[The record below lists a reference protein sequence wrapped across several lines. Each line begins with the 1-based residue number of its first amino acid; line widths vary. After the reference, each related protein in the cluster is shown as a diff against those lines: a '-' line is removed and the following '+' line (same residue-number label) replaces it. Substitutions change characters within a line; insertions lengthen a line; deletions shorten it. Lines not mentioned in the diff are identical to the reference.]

1 MLGIA
6 GRRLSA
12 FPWVRLVHA
21 DFADLD
27 ALREA
32 AGGRTFDG
40 ALLDLGISSLQL
52 DDPARGFSFRV
63 EGPLDMR
70 RDPDG
75 GGPTAAEVLRD
86 TREKELAD
94 LFFRFGEERFSR
106 RIARAVVERRKRD
119 PIRTTTG
126 LAELVSSAIP
136 RRAWPRDIHPATRV
150 FQALRIAVNRELSS
164 LGAFLDAI
172 PRHLSPGGRV
182 AVISFHSL
190 EDRMVKT
197 AFRRPARRSG
207 RRRADAGT
215 VDPQAGRPVGTGS
228 AGKPEGAQREAPRGA
243 PDAMEETDMR
253 RMIVGNG
260 VCMITEI
267 RKEPPGG
274 PRGPPAAR
282 IRRPVPGPSRHRP
295 VQRLAV
301 GPVHPHGVPGFLR
314 PRGEAHPSEGAGGS
328 PAGGAGAEE
337 PRPHPRHRPER
348 PAHGARA
355 DGPGDP
361 VR

>member
-1 MLGIA
+1 MASVHTPVLLQETLEWLAPAPGGIFLDGTTGAGGHAVEIAARIGPRGLLVCADADPSMLGIV
-6 GRRLSA
+6 GPRLSA

-52 DDPARGFSFRV
+52 DDPARGFSFRA

-75 GGPTAAEVLRD
+75 GGPTAAEILRD
-86 TREKELAD
+86 TREKDLAD

-106 RIARAVVERRKRD
+106 RIARAVLERRRKE
-119 PIRTTTG
+119 PIRTTAA

-136 RRAWPRDIHPATRV
+136 RKAWPRDIHPATRV

-164 LGAFLDAI
+164 LGAFLEAI
-172 PRHLSPGGRV
+172 PRHLSHGGRV

-197 AFRRPARRSG
+197 AFRQPAAGPGEDKPTLERLTRKPIVPSEREARENPRARSAKLRVARR
-207 RRRADAGT
+207 RD
-215 VDPQAGRPVGTGS
+215 
-228 AGKPEGAQREAPRGA
+228 
-243 PDAMEETDMR
+243 
-253 RMIVGNG
+253 
-260 VCMITEI
+260 
-267 RKEPPGG
+267 GG
-274 PRGPPAAR
+274 
-282 IRRPVPGPSRHRP
+282 
-295 VQRLAV
+295 
-301 GPVHPHGVPGFLR
+301 
-314 PRGEAHPSEGAGGS
+314 E
-328 PAGGAGAEE
+328 
-337 PRPHPRHRPER
+337 
-348 PAHGARA
+348 
-355 DGPGDP
+355 
-361 VR
+361 

>member
-1 MLGIA
+1 VAPGHTPVLLQETLEWLAPAPGEIFLDGTTGAGGHAAEIA
-6 GRRLSA
+6 GRIGPRGLLVCADADPSMLEIAGRPLSA
-12 FPWVRLVHA
+12 FPWVRLVRA

-27 ALREA
+27 ALRGV

-86 TREKELAD
+86 TREKDLAD
-94 LFFRFGEERFSR
+94 LFYRFGEERFSR
-106 RIARAVVERRKRD
+106 RIARVVVERRKKE

-190 EDRMVKT
+190 EDRMVKS
-197 AFRRPARRSG
+197 AFRRPAAGPGEEEPTLERLTRKPIVPSEAEARENPRARSAKL
-207 RRRADAGT
+207 RVA
-215 VDPQAGRPVGTGS
+215 
-228 AGKPEGAQREAPRGA
+228 
-243 PDAMEETDMR
+243 
-253 RMIVGNG
+253 
-260 VCMITEI
+260 
-267 RKEPPGG
+267 
-274 PRGPPAAR
+274 
-282 IRRPVPGPSRHRP
+282 RRPD
-295 VQRLAV
+295 
-301 GPVHPHGVPGFLR
+301 
-314 PRGEAHPSEGAGGS
+314 GGS
-328 PAGGAGAEE
+328 
-337 PRPHPRHRPER
+337 
-348 PAHGARA
+348 
-355 DGPGDP
+355 
-361 VR
+361 

>member
-1 MLGIA
+1 LAPAAGEIFLDGTTGAGGHAAEIAERIGPRGLLVCADADPAMLAIA

-12 FPWVRLVHA
+12 FPWARLVHA

-27 ALREA
+27 ALREVS
-32 AGGRTFDG
+32 GGRTFDG

-52 DDPARGFSFRV
+52 DDPERGFSFRV

-86 TREKELAD
+86 TREKDLAD

-106 RIARAVVERRKRD
+106 RIARAVVERRKRE
-119 PIRTTTG
+119 PIRTTTA

-197 AFRRPARRSG
+197 AFRRSAHGLGEEEPTLERLTRKPVVPSEREARENPRARSAKLRVARRCDG
-207 RRRADAGT
+207 
-215 VDPQAGRPVGTGS
+215 
-228 AGKPEGAQREAPRGA
+228 
-243 PDAMEETDMR
+243 
-253 RMIVGNG
+253 G
-260 VCMITEI
+260 V
-267 RKEPPGG
+267 
-274 PRGPPAAR
+274 
-282 IRRPVPGPSRHRP
+282 
-295 VQRLAV
+295 
-301 GPVHPHGVPGFLR
+301 
-314 PRGEAHPSEGAGGS
+314 
-328 PAGGAGAEE
+328 
-337 PRPHPRHRPER
+337 
-348 PAHGARA
+348 
-355 DGPGDP
+355 
-361 VR
+361 

>member
-1 MLGIA
+1 MAPGHIPVLLQETLEWLAPAPGGIFLDGTTGAGGHAAEIAARIGPQGLLVCADADPSMLEIA

-12 FPWVRLVHA
+12 FPWVRFVRA

-40 ALLDLGISSLQL
+40 ALLDLGISSVQL
-52 DDPARGFSFRV
+52 DDPARGLSFRV

-70 RDPDG
+70 RDPEGD
-75 GGPTAAEVLRD
+75 GPTAAEILRD
-86 TREKELAD
+86 TREKDLAD
-94 LFFRFGEERFSR
+94 LFYRFGEERFSR
-106 RIARAVVERRKRD
+106 RIARAVVERRKRE
-119 PIRTTTG
+119 PIRTTTV

-197 AFRRPARRSG
+197 AFRRS
-207 RRRADAGT
+207 
-215 VDPQAGRPVGTGS
+215 S
-228 AGKPEGAQREAPRGA
+228 AGQGEEGPTLERLTRKPVVPSEREARENPRA
-243 PDAMEETDMR
+243 RSAKLRVARLCD
-253 RMIVGNG
+253 
-260 VCMITEI
+260 
-267 RKEPPGG
+267 GG
-274 PRGPPAAR
+274 
-282 IRRPVPGPSRHRP
+282 
-295 VQRLAV
+295 
-301 GPVHPHGVPGFLR
+301 
-314 PRGEAHPSEGAGGS
+314 
-328 PAGGAGAEE
+328 
-337 PRPHPRHRPER
+337 
-348 PAHGARA
+348 
-355 DGPGDP
+355 D
-361 VR
+361 

>member
-1 MLGIA
+1 MAPGHIPVLLHETLEGLAPAPGEIFLDGTTGAGGHAAEIAPRIGPRGLLVCADADPSMLGIA

-40 ALLDLGISSLQL
+40 VLLDLGISSLQL

-70 RDPDG
+70 RDPDSD
-75 GGPTAAEVLRD
+75 GPTAAEVLRD
-86 TREKELAD
+86 TREKDLAD
-94 LFFRFGEERFSR
+94 LFFQFGEERFSR
-106 RIARAVVERRKRD
+106 RIARAVVERRKKE
-119 PIRTTTG
+119 PIRTTTV

-150 FQALRIAVNRELSS
+150 FQALRIAVNREFSS

-172 PRHLSPGGRV
+172 ARHLSPGGRV

-197 AFRRPARRSG
+197 AFRRPASGPGEEEPTLERLTRKPVVPSEREARENPRARSAKLRVA
-207 RRRADAGT
+207 RRRD
-215 VDPQAGRPVGTGS
+215 
-228 AGKPEGAQREAPRGA
+228 
-243 PDAMEETDMR
+243 
-253 RMIVGNG
+253 
-260 VCMITEI
+260 
-267 RKEPPGG
+267 GG
-274 PRGPPAAR
+274 G
-282 IRRPVPGPSRHRP
+282 
-295 VQRLAV
+295 
-301 GPVHPHGVPGFLR
+301 
-314 PRGEAHPSEGAGGS
+314 
-328 PAGGAGAEE
+328 
-337 PRPHPRHRPER
+337 
-348 PAHGARA
+348 
-355 DGPGDP
+355 
-361 VR
+361 

>member
-1 MLGIA
+1 LEWLAPAPGEVFLDGTTGAGGHAAEIAARIGPGGFMVCADADPSMLEIA
-6 GRRLSA
+6 GRSLSE

-32 AGGRTFDG
+32 AGGKTFDG
-40 ALLDLGISSLQL
+40 AMLDLGISSIQL
-52 DDPARGFSFRV
+52 DDPSRGFSFRV

-75 GGPTAAEVLRD
+75 DGPTAAEVLRD
-86 TREKELAD
+86 TREKDLAD
-94 LFFRFGEERFSR
+94 LFYRFGEERFSR
-106 RIARAVVERRKRD
+106 RIARAVVERRKRE

-150 FQALRIAVNRELSS
+150 FQALRIAVNGELSS

-197 AFRRPARRSG
+197 AFRRPASGETKEGPTLERLTRKPVVPSEAEGRENPRARSAKL
-207 RRRADAGT
+207 R
-215 VDPQAGRPVGTGS
+215 
-228 AGKPEGAQREAPRGA
+228 
-243 PDAMEETDMR
+243 
-253 RMIVGNG
+253 
-260 VCMITEI
+260 
-267 RKEPPGG
+267 
-274 PRGPPAAR
+274 AAR
-282 IRRPVPGPSRHRP
+282 RC
-295 VQRLAV
+295 
-301 GPVHPHGVPGFLR
+301 
-314 PRGEAHPSEGAGGS
+314 EG
-328 PAGGAGAEE
+328 
-337 PRPHPRHRPER
+337 
-348 PAHGARA
+348 
-355 DGPGDP
+355 GD
-361 VR
+361 

>member
-1 MLGIA
+1 VAPGHIPVLLHETLEWMAPAPGEIFLDGTTGAGGHAAEIAARIGPRGLLVCADSDPSMLEVA
-6 GRRLSA
+6 APRLSG
-12 FPWVRLVHA
+12 FPWVRLVRA
-21 DFADLD
+21 DFADLE

-32 AGGRTFDG
+32 AGGRSFDG

-75 GGPTAAEVLRD
+75 GPTAAEILRD
-86 TREKELAD
+86 TREKDLAD

-106 RIARAVVERRKRD
+106 RIARVVVERRKRD

-150 FQALRIAVNRELSS
+150 FQALRIAVNQELSS
-164 LGAFLDAI
+164 LGVFLDAI

-197 AFRRPARRSG
+197 AFRKS
-207 RRRADAGT
+207 
-215 VDPQAGRPVGTGS
+215 VS
-228 AGKPEGAQREAPRGA
+228 
-243 PDAMEETDMR
+243 
-253 RMIVGNG
+253 
-260 VCMITEI
+260 
-267 RKEPPGG
+267 
-274 PRGPPAAR
+274 
-282 IRRPVPGPSRHRP
+282 
-295 VQRLAV
+295 
-301 GPVHPHGVPGFLR
+301 
-314 PRGEAHPSEGAGGS
+314 
-328 PAGGAGAEE
+328 
-337 PRPHPRHRPER
+337 
-348 PAHGARA
+348 
-355 DGPGDP
+355 GPGDEEPMLERLTRKP
-361 VR
+361 VVPSEREARENPRARSAKLRVARLRDGGD